1 MAYFGGFLLFIIAVA
16 LVLALRIWCD
26 ERRYG
31 DEGSTKVLLGSYIGI
46 RVWFAFVF
54 LTYTN
59 YILDERVKL
68 QSNMDSINSL
78 ADM

>member
-1 MAYFGGFLLFIIAVA
+1 MLFILLVA
-16 LVLALRIWCD
+16 LILALRIWCD

-31 DEGSTKVLLGSYIGI
+31 EDGSIKVLLGSYLGI
-46 RVWFAFVF
+46 RFWFAFVF

-59 YILDERVKL
+59 YIVDERVKL